1 MLQFSHGQLLLVQYS
16 PAMKTSIWT
25 ETMTQNIHAPNRR
38 RFVRSAVASSLLMP
52 GILSEILAADSA
64 EQSNPLSPK
73 PPHFPAKAK
82 SVIFLF
88 MSGGVSHIDSFD
100 PKPKL
105 IEDHGKEVVFDH
117 PETRNRPGYEKI
129 FLKRPDWK
137 FSPRGQS
144 GIEVSD
150 LFPHIANQADDIAFI
165 RSMHTSHSNHYNAT
179 LGMHTGSFA
188 FARPSIGAWMSYG
201 LGTVNQNLPSFL
213 VLAPD
218 MPYAGTQVWASDFL
232 PGAHQGTRVMP
243 GSEPVANLVR
253 RVPQSKQQELE
264 LEVLKAFNASHQATR
279 MNDPQ
284 LAARIKSFETAH
296 GMQTEMP
303 AALDLSQESDATL
316 ALYGLKRGETSG
328 FGWQCLAARRLVQRG
343 VRFVELIHTGS
354 SGNWDSHGNMAD
366 HGRLAPQV
374 DQPIA
379 GLLQDL
385 KQQGML
391 DDVLVVWTTEF
402 GRTPFNNTAD
412 APGREHH
419 NWAFTSWLAGAGV
432 KQGFVHGATDEYGIR
447 ATEKP
452 VHVHDFHATILH
464 LMGID
469 HERLTYRHGG
479 RDYRLTDVHG
489 HVVKDVLS

>member
-1 MLQFSHGQLLLVQYS
+1 
-16 PAMKTSIWT
+16 
-25 ETMTQNIHAPNRR
+25 MTQNIHAPNRR

-150 LFPHIANQADDIAFI
+150 LFPHIANQADDIALI

-243 GSEPVANLVR
+243 GAEPVANLVR

-264 LEVLKAFNASHQATR
+264 LEVLQAFNASHQAKR